1 MIAHCGSA
9 DFQGKTKPLRT
20 GNRQPGPRVRAGRG
34 SGLMIE
40 KIVKRDGRL
49 VPFDR
54 EKIVFAIFR
63 AAVAVGGR
71 DRETAERV
79 ADDVVAML
87 EKRSNAA
94 SQATV
99 EEVQDIVE
107 KCLIERGHARTAKA
121 YIVYRYEHTLK
132 RKGRDS
138 LTYSSENIPYQK
150 LWEAL
155 SWAVD
160 NHCATT
166 ADLSAQFAGIGPGRL
181 IDAAEEFYRTE
192 IDSAFAKIEERL
204 DDIRLLIVSG
214 PSASGKT
221 TTTLKI
227 KEKLAAHG
235 RAVVPL
241 AVDNYFFNLEDHPR
255 DSHGDYDFET
265 PQAIDLALVNRH
277 LRELLEG
284 KTVDVPFYDFK
295 KGKRNGSSGMMTL
308 EKNGIILVDSLHGLY
323 EEMTEGIGE
332 ERKFK
337 LYIETL
343 SQLKDARGQY
353 VRWSDIRLMR
363 RMVRDLQFRNYD
375 PRHTILHWHHVR
387 RAELRHIV
395 SRLMKAHAVVNS
407 SLAFELPFLKARLA
421 EAFARFAAEFR
432 DNPEFE
438 DAAGRAVRVC
448 ALFSEIPACADEA
461 LVPTTS
467 LLREFIG
474 GSTYIY

>member
-1 MIAHCGSA
+1 
-9 DFQGKTKPLRT
+9 
-20 GNRQPGPRVRAGRG
+20 
-34 SGLMIE
+34 MIE

-54 EKIVFAIFR
+54 EKIVFAIYR

-71 DRETAERV
+71 DRATAERV
-79 ADDVVAML
+79 AADVVSML
-87 EKRSNAA
+87 EKRNTAA
-94 SQATV
+94 SEPTV

-121 YIVYRYEHTLK
+121 YIVYRYEHALK

-138 LTYSSENIPYQK
+138 LTYSSENVPYRK

-160 NHCATT
+160 HDCATT
-166 ADLSAQFAGIGPGRL
+166 GGLAARFAAGPGPL
-181 IDAAEEFYRTE
+181 VAAAEEFYGAE

-204 DDIRLLIVSG
+204 SDVRILIISG

-227 KEKLAAHG
+227 REKLEARGFAI
-235 RAVVPL
+235 VPL
-241 AVDNYFFNLEDHPR
+241 TVDNYFYNLEEHPR

-265 PQAIDLALVNRH
+265 PQAIDLAMVNGH
-277 LRELLEG
+277 LRDLLAG
-284 KTVDVPFYDFK
+284 KTVEVPYYDFK
-295 KGKRNGSSGMMTL
+295 KGKRSGSSGQVSL
-308 EKNGIILVDSLHGLY
+308 GKKGIVLVDSLHGLF
-323 EEMTEGIGE
+323 EEMTAGIPE
-332 ERKFK
+332 EAKFK

-343 SQLKDARGQY
+343 SQLKDSRGQY
-353 VRWSDIRLMR
+353 VRWSDVRLMR

-375 PRHTILHWHHVR
+375 PRHTLLHWHHVR
-387 RAELRHIV
+387 RAELRYIV

-407 SLAFELPFLKARLA
+407 YLAYELPFLKAKL
-421 EAFARFAAEFR
+421 EDAFARFAEEFR
-432 DNPEFE
+432 GNPDLE
-438 DAAGRAVRVC
+438 DAYERAERVC
-448 ALFSEIPACADEA
+448 ALFAEIPSCADDA
-461 LVPTTS
+461 AVPKTS

-474 GSTYIY
+474 GSNLQY